1 MPPEKD
7 FESILNFKHIE
18 MRRFQIQTDKDAQ
31 SNLWLGVMICTLHTI
46 EFLFFSLLGIDEE
59 MWVERETTFRIV
71 LNYLSKNACLSSVVD
86 TPSRQGGSAGSATVR
101 VAPRPQTSF

>member
-31 SNLWLGVMICTLHTI
+31 TNLWLGVMICTLHTI
-46 EFLFFSLLGIDEE
+46 EFLFF
-59 MWVERETTFRIV
+59 FH
-71 LNYLSKNACLSSVVD
+71 C
-86 TPSRQGGSAGSATVR
+86 
-101 VAPRPQTSF
+101 